1 MDQDTNT
8 VAVETSLGVLEDVIQ
23 KAAGDLL
30 TARNVLARARAA
42 VAPSNAPLSR
52 TIIADAE
59 RVIDHLRHADQALTS
74 VISKLSD
81 SIA

>member
-1 MDQDTNT
+1 MTDNSGT
-8 VAVETSLGVLEDVIQ
+8 VTVEATLGVLEDVIQ

-30 TARNVLARARAA
+30 TARNLLARSRAGTA
-42 VAPSNAPLSR
+42 GANTPVSR

-74 VISKLSD
+74 VLSKLSD
-81 SIA
+81 SVA